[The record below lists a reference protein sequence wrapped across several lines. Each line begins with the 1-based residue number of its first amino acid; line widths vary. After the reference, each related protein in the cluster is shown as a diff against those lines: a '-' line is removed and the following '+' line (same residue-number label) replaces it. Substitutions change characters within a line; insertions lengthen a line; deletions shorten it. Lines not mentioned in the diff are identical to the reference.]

1 MCAGVVLAGGRSSRM
16 GTAKA
21 ALEWH
26 GSTLLRRTVGIVA
39 RATSGPVVVV
49 RATGQDLPEL
59 PEGTVVADDPHEGK
73 GPVQGIAAGLAALS
87 GRARV
92 TGDPAGSP
100 AAAYGSWNAGDLDGY
115 LSLYD
120 EGIALHGYSP
130 EPMNKDQVRGF
141 YQGIFSAFGTPQLE
155 FHEVLWDGDV
165 ATIRFTMTGRHV
177 DEFMGVPASG
187 TAIALPGIT
196 ILHFRGDRVIERF
209 SQADMLGL
217 LIQVGAVP
225 ASA

>member
-1 MCAGVVLAGGRSSRM
+1 MAHAPL
-16 GTAKA
+16 
-21 ALEWH
+21 W
-26 GSTLLRRTVGIVA
+26 
-39 RATSGPVVVV
+39 
-49 RATGQDLPEL
+49 
-59 PEGTVVADDPHEGK
+59 ADDLRDRGHRPL
-73 GPVQGIAAGLAALS
+73 PAS
-87 GRARV
+87 GRARR
-92 TGDPAGSP
+92 GDPAWGPASYP
-100 AAAYGSWNAGDLDGY
+100 DEEHRRERGGKRRAARAGGGGRATPQAALAAADESWNAGDPDGY

-141 YQGIFSAFGTPQLE
+141 YQGIFSASDTPKLE

-165 ATIRFTMTGRHV
+165 ASILFTMTGRHV

-196 ILHFRGDRVIERF
+196 ILPFRGDRVIERF

-217 LIQVGAVP
+217 LVQVGAVP
-225 ASA
+225 APA